1 MTQLTLVIGNKNY
14 SSWSL
19 RPWLAMKQVGL
30 DFNEVRI
37 ALYTPTAPQ
46 EIQQYSAAGK
56 VPVLVHDNLRVWDSL
71 AICEHLGEHFPNNH
85 WWPKDKAARAVAR
98 SISAEMHSGFQDLRQ
113 NMPMNC
119 RARLAAKGMAP
130 GVQADID
137 RITAIW
143 RDCRQRFGSG
153 GEMLFG
159 QFTIADAMFAPVV
172 SRFTTYNVQLDPVSR
187 MYSDAIWVLPA
198 MQEWAAEAQVE
209 TEVIVSF
216 EHQAASSGGKNE

>member
-30 DFNEVRI
+30 DFKEVRI

-46 EIQQYSAAGK
+46 EIRQYSPAGK
-56 VPVLVHDNLRVWDSL
+56 VPILLDDSLTVWDSL
-71 AICEHLGEHFPNNH
+71 AICEHLAEHYPTKH
-85 WWPKDKAARAVAR
+85 WWPKDKAARVVAR
-98 SISAEMHSGFQDLRQ
+98 SVSAEMHSGFQTLRQ

-119 RARLAAKGMAP
+119 RARLPGKGMSSN
-130 GVQADID
+130 VQADID

-143 RDCRQRFGSG
+143 RDCRQNFGGG

-159 QFTIADAMFAPVV
+159 EFTIADAMFAPLV
-172 SRFTTYNVQLDPVSR
+172 SRFTTYGVQLDPISSA
-187 MYSDAIWVLPA
+187 YAEAIWALPA
-198 MQEWAAEAQVE
+198 MQEWATAAQ
-209 TEVIVSF
+209 TEMEVLTDF
-216 EHQAASSGGKNE
+216 ER